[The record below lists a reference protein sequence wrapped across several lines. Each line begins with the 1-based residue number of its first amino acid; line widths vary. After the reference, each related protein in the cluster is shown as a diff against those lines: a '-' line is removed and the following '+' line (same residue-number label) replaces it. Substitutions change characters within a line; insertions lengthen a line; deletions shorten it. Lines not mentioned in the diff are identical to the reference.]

1 MGNFTRIVNGVLR
14 SFAESNSL
22 TIYDQPLLVV
32 ASGAISGQ
40 VNGPIVTGTPVTL
53 PLGKTYTAY
62 ELEVY
67 LNGQRLED
75 VVDYSFNSSTAVAF
89 TFDII
94 VGDLIRFR
102 IDRPA

>member
-1 MGNFTRIVNGVLR
+1 MGSFTRIVNGVLR
-14 SFAESNSL
+14 SFQESNSL

-32 ASGAISGQ
+32 ASGATTGQ
-40 VNGPIVTGTPVTL
+40 VNGPITTGSPVTL

-75 VVDYSFNSSTAVAF
+75 SIDYAFNSSTTVVF

>member
-1 MGNFTRIVNGVLR
+1 MAKFTRLVNGVLR
-14 SFAESNSL
+14 SFDEANGTS
-22 TIYDQPLLVV
+22 IYDESLLVV
-32 ASGAISGQ
+32 ASGAVVGQ
-40 VNGPIVTGTPVTL
+40 VNGPITTGAPVTL

-75 VVDYSFNSSTAVAF
+75 SIDYAFNSSTTVVF

>member
-1 MGNFTRIVNGVLR
+1 MGTFTRISNGVLR
-14 SFAESNSL
+14 SFQESNSL
-22 TIYDQPLLVV
+22 TIYDQPLTVV
-32 ASGAISGQ
+32 ASGAGAGQ
-40 VNGPIVTGTPVTL
+40 INGPITAGTPVTL

-75 VVDYSFNSSTAVAF
+75 SIDYSFNSSTTVAF
-89 TFDII
+89 TFDIV
-94 VGDLIRFR
+94 VGDLLRFR

>member
-1 MGNFTRIVNGVLR
+1 MAKFTRLVAGVLR
-14 SFAESNSL
+14 SFDEANG
-22 TIYDQPLLVV
+22 TAIYDESLLVV
-32 ASGAISGQ
+32 ASGAGAGQ
-40 VNGPIVTGTPVTL
+40 VNGPITTGSPVTL
-53 PLGKTYTAY
+53 PSGKTYTAY

-75 VVDYSFNSSTAVAF
+75 SIDYAFNSSTTVVF